1 MNKKE
6 LQLRRLY
13 EKPICEVS
21 PFEVSVGIL
30 AGSPQPEAG
39 ITVTPWEETEPENP
53 GGTSEETD
61 DLPDWLKP

>member
-1 MNKKE
+1 M
-6 LQLRRLY
+6 
-13 EKPICEVS
+13 S

-39 ITVTPWEETEPENP
+39 ITVNPWEETEPENP
-53 GGTSEETD
+53 GGTSEEAD